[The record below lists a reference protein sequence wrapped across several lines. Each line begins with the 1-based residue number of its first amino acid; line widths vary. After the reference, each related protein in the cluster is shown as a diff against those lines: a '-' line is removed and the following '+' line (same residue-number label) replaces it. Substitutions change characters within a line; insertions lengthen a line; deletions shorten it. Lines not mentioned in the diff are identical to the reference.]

1 MTNLTN
7 KTKLFAAILLLAI
20 TLLMVAPSPSAA
32 QTQYNTGQYLTLPI
46 NIPTFLFVSAAPD
59 PVGVGQTVYLSAIF
73 SKPVPTS
80 TALNGDMYLG
90 ITIKVTDPD
99 GQVTTLGPHDG
110 GMIGGWATT
119 YVPTKIGEYKMQA
132 FYPGQVLTLTNP
144 YNSVPA
150 GFHPELNG
158 SRMMPS
164 NSSVITFNVQTDPV
178 SAPYQTTPL
187 PTQYWTRPVMSLN
200 WDWGSSVA
208 SNWLGLDATGF
219 CVSGKYDATGC
230 YQPYGTAPNTAHI
243 LWSRS
248 LREGGQPGG
257 PISSDPTTQYSSTSV
272 VINMYE
278 GAVVMNGIAYNTI
291 ESGMSGN
298 VQGWEAI
305 DLRTGATIWTKPAGI
320 DGNEKIK
327 CGFIFNMHNIQQYGS
342 FALLMTTG
350 STVANQGLVTRVYD
364 AWTGT
369 LVMNLTN
376 SRNLPMIVDNV
387 PTVADVGNYRAFD
400 QQGGLLGWFVEGG
413 NLKRWNST
421 YLLSTVNA
429 QGVGSTS
436 LGNTQKNWTSG
447 IDQVIPLPTENN
459 LSATLGIGCI
469 SRDVIMLRFSPTFYY
484 QGTNFGWQVT
494 VGYDAITGAKLWGP
508 KNQTLPLLEDTSVI
522 AARDDVYVLRN
533 KDTNKLSGY
542 SLKTGD
548 LIWGPVDT
556 LYTGNTPLDIF
567 SDAAYGKVYLWD
579 MGGLVQAY
587 DLNTGARVWNWS
599 RGSAGYDDPRGVYEL
614 FGYRTHSIADGK
626 LFLQE
631 GVMYTPPLHPARRTV
646 LNCTDGTL
654 VWDILSY
661 SGRSGSVIAD
671 GELLEFDSYDCKLYA
686 FGQGPTA
693 ATVTAPNVEV
703 PFGSS
708 ITVTGAVTDISAG
721 SQQAGV
727 VENFPDGVPAVSDAS
742 VTHWMEYVY
751 KQQIKPTNTTGVPVS
766 LDVIDSNNN
775 LRHIGDT
782 TTDMT
787 GTFGYVWKPDIPGKY
802 TIVATF
808 PGSQSYYGSS
818 AETYFNV
825 GEAAQPTPAPTQA
838 STQSMADTYILTG
851 IAGIIVAI
859 AVVGAIL
866 VLLITKRRP

>member
-1 MTNLTN
+1 MKNLT
-7 KTKLFAAILLLAI
+7 KKAKISATILLLAI
-20 TLLMVAPSPSAA
+20 TFMMVAPLPTEA

-158 SRMMPS
+158 SKLMPS
-164 NSSVITFNVQTDPV
+164 NSSQITFNVQEEAVT
-178 SAPYQTTPL
+178 APYQTTPL

-200 WDWGSSVA
+200 WDWGSNVA

-230 YQPYGTAPNTAHI
+230 FQPYGKAPNTAHI

-257 PISSDPTTQYSSTSV
+257 PISSDPTTQFSSTSV
-272 VINMYE
+272 TINMYE

-342 FALLMTTG
+342 FAFLMTTG
-350 STVANQGLVTRVYD
+350 STVANQGTVTRVYD

-429 QGVGSTS
+429 QGIGSTS

-459 LSATLGIGCI
+459 LNGTLGIGAI

-522 AARDDVYVLRN
+522 AARDGVYVLRN

-556 LYTGNTPLDIF
+556 LFTGNTPLDIF

-587 DLNTGARVWNWS
+587 DLNTGARLWNWS

-631 GVMYTPPLHPARRTV
+631 GVMYSPPLHPARRTV

-661 SGRSGSVIAD
+661 SGRSGSVVAD

-708 ITVTGAVTDISAG
+708 ITVTGRVTDISAG
-721 SQQAGV
+721 TKQPGV
-727 VENFPDGVPAVSDAS
+727 VENFPDGVPAVSDTS
-742 VTHWMEYVY
+742 VNHWMEYVY

-766 LDVIDSNNN
+766 LDVIDANNN

-802 TIVATF
+802 TLIATF
-808 PGSQSYYGSS
+808 PGSQAYYGSS
-818 AETYFNV
+818 AETFFNI
-825 GEAAQPTPAPTQA
+825 GEAAQATQPTTVPIT
-838 STQSMADTYILTG
+838 SVADTYLLPSV
-851 IAGIIVAI
+851 AAIIVAI
-859 AVVGAIL
+859 AVVGAVLALL
-866 VLLITKRRP
+866 VIKKRP